1 MNKRMSK
8 RAASA
13 VVAAMMLQVFSPL
26 GTVTAETVLSSGTVI
41 SSNTALSVVEIT
53 EKMGVGWNLGN
64 SLDSNNSGFYS
75 DNIKDYET
83 QWSNPV
89 VTQELIDAV
98 QAKGFN
104 TVRVPVTWYQH
115 ISDDG
120 SYTIDPAWMNRVK
133 EVVDYAYNNGMYVI
147 LNVHHETWINRSDF
161 HSAGDKME
169 AQLRAVWK
177 QIAAAFADYDQ
188 RLIFE
193 GMNEPREVGGDAD
206 EWFGNETCY
215 PVVNRLNDAFVDT
228 VRSVESPYRQT
239 RMLMVPDYAARVESD
254 VYSYLTIPK
263 ASGSIDA
270 DNDGDDDY
278 VAASIHAYSP
288 YYFAMGDGYHSDFT
302 SAYEAELESMFS
314 GMQAHFLQEGVPI
327 VLGEFS
333 ASNFGYDDARIKWAE
348 VYMRNATE
356 YGIPCVLWDNNVE
369 ANNNDEAHGYI
380 NRASNKWYT
389 SGEKVVDT
397 LISARNSNEWGIKTH
412 ITYPMYAHN
421 DYSTGTYVPIG
432 NDGVMK
438 LNEMSGFESG
448 REFAIKYNGNTSP
461 VFAIANID
469 WGGWTTFNP
478 YDFDKDNKIAYFSY
492 DQIMKTW
499 NTSNGSLAYIKLTNI
514 ADIGFGGITLI
525 DVPEGTVDNSLK
537 IRVHPY
543 DVTVSEGGTAA
554 FKITAAGSN
563 ISYQWQVSSN
573 GSDWT
578 SISGAVSSSLSVT
591 AELSKNGYKYRCVVT
606 DGTDTLTSNP
616 AVLTVKKKVV
626 TEGHNAYDSGTDV
639 TIATD
644 GVIKLYEIS
653 GFASGKEFAIKFNGT
668 VVPEIAL
675 MNIDWDGW
683 TTFEPYDIDW
693 DNGIAYVSY
702 DQATENWDTAN
713 GTLAHVK
720 VNNINA
726 IGFEGVKML
735 DIPEKSEE
743 KTIEDYINIVNG
755 ISSSQDVFILTD
767 EQMKAVERVLEY
779 DHSK

>member
-8 RAASA
+8 SAASA

-41 SSNTALSVVEIT
+41 SADTVLSAVEIT

-64 SLDSNNSGFYS
+64 SLDANDSDFSSG
-75 DNIKDYET
+75 NIKDYET
-83 QWSNPV
+83 QWGNPV
-89 VTQELIDAV
+89 VTQQLIDAV

-115 ISDDG
+115 ISNDG
-120 SYTIDPAWMNRVK
+120 SYTIDPAWMDRVK

-161 HSAGDKME
+161 HRAGDKME

-188 RLIFE
+188 HLIFE
-193 GMNEPREVGGDAD
+193 GMNEPREVGGEAD
-206 EWFGNETCY
+206 EWFGNEACY

-380 NRASNKWYT
+380 NRASYSWYP
-389 SGEKVVDT
+389 SGEKVVNQ
-397 LISARNSNEWGIKTH
+397 LISTRRNTEWGTKTH

-421 DYSTGTYVPIG
+421 DYSSGSSVAVDGGGNIYVSSLSDFRSGKELAVKYSGDILPQVALMTTGW
-432 NDGVMK
+432 D
-438 LNEMSGFESG
+438 
-448 REFAIKYNGNTSP
+448 
-461 VFAIANID
+461 
-469 WGGWTTFNP
+469 GWTTLTP
-478 YDFDKDNKIAYFSY
+478 YDFDKDNKTAYFSY
-492 DQIMKTW
+492 DQLTGAW
-499 NTSNGSLAYIKLTNI
+499 NTSNGELGVIQITNR
-514 ADIGFGGITLI
+514 DSIGLVGVTLI

-543 DVTVSEGGTAA
+543 DVTVTEGGTATFGISA
-554 FKITAAGSN
+554 SGSN

-591 AELSKNGYKYRCVVT
+591 AELSMNGYKYRCVVT

-644 GVIKLYEIS
+644 GVIKLYEIN

-743 KTIEDYINIVNG
+743 KTIEDHIKIVNG

-767 EQMKAVERVLEY
+767 EQMEAVERVLEY